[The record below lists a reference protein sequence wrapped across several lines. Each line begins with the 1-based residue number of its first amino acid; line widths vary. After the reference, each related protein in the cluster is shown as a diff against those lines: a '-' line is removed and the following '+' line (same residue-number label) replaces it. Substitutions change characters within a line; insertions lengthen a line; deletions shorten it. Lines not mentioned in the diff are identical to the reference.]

1 MESPRL
7 VTTSAQV
14 RQTRQQ
20 FVNPEDYLSYELG
33 KAVRQLPP
41 LYTRLLAASISGII
55 LGALTWAHFSKVD
68 EVAVTQGELIP
79 AAQVRPVKA
88 LEGGVISEIR
98 VKEGDEVKRGD
109 VLIVQDPKLSQSEV
123 DRLQKSADL
132 IRQDIDR
139 LEAEQSGKSG
149 TGNRLQDQLLEAR
162 LQEYDTQ
169 RAGANADAQRYQ
181 AGIREAQA
189 RLVRL
194 QENLVNARATLANAQ
209 ERESTLRSLVDGVG
223 AVPRFDYLEAK
234 DRLTQ
239 AQDQVSSLQQE
250 IAAQQETIQQAEQAY
265 RAAQQN
271 VGQITAKRQS
281 DILSQLNQRR
291 QDLAAV
297 EGQIAQARIKTS
309 GETITAPIDGK
320 IYNLQATMGERT
332 VEPGEELLSILPDGQ
347 HLMLEVR
354 VLNRDIGF
362 IQKGMRAKIKLA
374 TFPFQEFG
382 TINGEVVQISPNATM
397 DKDLG
402 LVFTARIQLD
412 RTAVAVPVQNREV
425 ELVPGMAA
433 TAEIVTRQR
442 SVLTFLLEPITRRF
456 SEAFS
461 TR

>member
-1 MESPRL
+1 
-7 VTTSAQV
+7 
-14 RQTRQQ
+14 
-20 FVNPEDYLSYELG
+20 
-33 KAVRQLPP
+33 
-41 LYTRLLAASISGII
+41 
-55 LGALTWAHFSKVD
+55 
-68 EVAVTQGELIP
+68 
-79 AAQVRPVKA
+79 
-88 LEGGVISEIR
+88 
-98 VKEGDEVKRGD
+98 
-109 VLIVQDPKLSQSEV
+109 
-123 DRLQKSADL
+123 
-132 IRQDIDR
+132 
-139 LEAEQSGKSG
+139 
-149 TGNRLQDQLLEAR
+149 
-162 LQEYDTQ
+162 
-169 RAGANADAQRYQ
+169 
-181 AGIREAQA
+181 
-189 RLVRL
+189 
-194 QENLVNARATLANAQ
+194 
-209 ERESTLRSLVDGVG
+209 
-223 AVPRFDYLEAK
+223 
-234 DRLTQ
+234 
-239 AQDQVSSLQQE
+239 
-250 IAAQQETIQQAEQAY
+250 
-265 RAAQQN
+265 
-271 VGQITAKRQS
+271 S

-297 EGQIAQARIKTS
+297 EGQIAQAQIKTS

-425 ELVPGMAA
+425 ELVPGMTAS
-433 TAEIVTRQR
+433 AEIVTRQR